1 MRKRIFLS
9 LTFFAASLLPL
20 PALATVV
27 VPDIGVF
34 DNDTPLEYNEIQQ
47 LLKAPQPR
55 IKIPGLKLTPAQ
67 ELPIT
72 QSPSGDIYIN
82 IPYIGQYIAAIYRY
96 GVVAITILAVV
107 TILVAGIQWMLPGN
121 IALIGEGDQ
130 QQRIN
135 KAKQVIGGSLV
146 ALLIAVGSYTLLYT
160 INPSLVEFKNL
171 RILFIPNVPW
181 HTGNEDVQKE
191 SASPD
196 DFKDAKPLPF
206 SVSDLTYQYNNVPY
220 FSQVDGPW
228 SMQAYG
234 NETICTNYKAAGC
247 SPTSIAMVLK
257 FYGHNVTPLDI
268 GRLAVQSGARK
279 CNQGTRISEEFVAL
293 LVKTYNL
300 KIRWITKHDEALA
313 LLRQGKPVLQSGPQA
328 GFTNQNR
335 LRYYK
340 GHYIVYTGV
349 ETRNGVEFIRVNDSG
364 RNAPNSG
371 IVYKTREL
379 FNATRPAFLLL
390 EPQ

>member
-1 MRKRIFLS
+1 MRITIFFS
-9 LTFFAASLLPL
+9 LAFFAAS
-20 PALATVV
+20 V

-96 GVVAITILAVV
+96 GVVVITILAVV

-135 KAKQVIGGSLV
+135 KTRQVIGGPLV

-160 INPSLVEFKNL
+160 INPSLVEFKSL
-171 RILFIPNVPW
+171 RILFIPKAPW

-191 SASPD
+191 SAPSD
-196 DFKDAKPLPF
+196 DLKDAKPLPF

-220 FSQVDGPW
+220 FSQVP
-228 SMQAYG
+228 S
-234 NETICTNYKAAGC
+234 T
-247 SPTSIAMVLK
+247 
-257 FYGHNVTPLDI
+257 
-268 GRLAVQSGARK
+268 
-279 CNQGTRISEEFVAL
+279 
-293 LVKTYNL
+293 
-300 KIRWITKHDEALA
+300 
-313 LLRQGKPVLQSGPQA
+313 
-328 GFTNQNR
+328 
-335 LRYYK
+335 
-340 GHYIVYTGV
+340 
-349 ETRNGVEFIRVNDSG
+349 
-364 RNAPNSG
+364 
-371 IVYKTREL
+371 
-379 FNATRPAFLLL
+379 
-390 EPQ
+390 

>member
-1 MRKRIFLS
+1 MRKAIFLP
-9 LTFFAASLLPL
+9 LALLITFLLPL
-20 PALATVV
+20 PALTAVI

-34 DNDTPLEYNEIQQ
+34 DSDTPLEYNEIQQ

-72 QSPSGDIYIN
+72 QSPSGDIYIS

-96 GVVAITILAVV
+96 GIVVITILAVA
-107 TILVAGIQWMLPGN
+107 TILIAGLQWMLPGN
-121 IALIGEGDQ
+121 IAVIGEGDQ

-146 ALLIAVGSYTLLYT
+146 ALLIAVGSYVLLYT
-160 INPSLVEFKNL
+160 INPSLVEFKSL
-171 RILFIPNVPW
+171 RILFIPKAPW

-191 SASPD
+191 SAPSD
-196 DFKDAKPLPF
+196 DLKDAKPLPF
-206 SVSDLTYQYNNVPY
+206 SVSDFTYQYNNVPY
-220 FSQVDGPW
+220 LSQVDGPW
-228 SMQAYG
+228 STQAYG
-234 NETICTNYKAAGC
+234 DKPICTNYKAAGC

-257 FYGHNVTPLDI
+257 FYKHNVTPADI
-268 GRLAVQSGARK
+268 GQLAVQSGARK
-279 CNQGTRISEEFVAL
+279 CNEGTRISEEFVAL

-300 KIRWITKHDEALA
+300 KIRWITKHDEALT
-313 LLRQGKPVLQSGPQA
+313 LLRQGKPLIQSGPQA

-349 ETRNGVEFIRVNDSG
+349 ETKNGVEIIRVNDSG
-364 RNAPNSG
+364 RSNPNSG
-371 IVYKTREL
+371 IVYKTRKL
-379 FNATRPAFLLL
+379 FDATRPAFLLL
-390 EPQ
+390 EPK